1 MNRRRNKKNSFSLS
15 FYLLAAVVALASVC
29 FAKMKPSAGE
39 TEPTTAIAADAPVS
53 EASTSSDEGGAGKES
68 AQNGEAENAEL
79 CIPHYESSRGG
90 QVIYHTGYTV
100 SYDSDFKTPQWVGW
114 TLTAEKAQG
123 SVPRYNKFAPDP
135 EVRGAQAYDTDYR
148 GSGYDRG
155 HIAPAGDMKW
165 SEDAMRESFYL
176 TNVCPQNRNLNR
188 GDWKELEELE
198 REWALQ
204 YGSVSITAGPIY
216 STKQPQRIGA
226 NHVAVPDGFFKVLLV
241 GYPKSPK
248 AYGFVYKNEAGSRP
262 MKSYQLTVDEV
273 ERITGMDFFP
283 ALPDNVENRIE
294 AEKPSL

>member
-1 MNRRRNKKNSFSLS
+1 M
-15 FYLLAAVVALASVC
+15 
-29 FAKMKPSAGE
+29 
-39 TEPTTAIAADAPVS
+39 
-53 EASTSSDEGGAGKES
+53 
-68 AQNGEAENAEL
+68 
-79 CIPHYESSRGG
+79 
-90 QVIYHTGYTV
+90 
-100 SYDSDFKTPQWVGW
+100 
-114 TLTAEKAQG
+114 
-123 SVPRYNKFAPDP
+123 PRYNKFAPDP
-135 EVRGAQAYDTDYR
+135 EVRGAQAYDTDYK
-148 GSGYDRG
+148 GSGFDRG

-165 SEDAMRESFYL
+165 NEDAMRESFYL
-176 TNVCPQNRNLNR
+176 SNVCPQNRNLNR

-216 STKQPQRIGA
+216 SNNQPQRIGA

-262 MKSYQLTVDEV
+262 MKSYQLSVDEV